1 MKTAGRGCEAPLG
14 LPSAVA
20 IVTVGRDAI
29 VVGCRRFLLLLFDKG
44 KRFQQEELKIATGGG
59 ANFRLPWVGPIEF
72 GCGFCG
78 KP

>member
-1 MKTAGRGCEAPLG
+1 MGAVKTAGKGRVAPLG

-29 VVGCRRFLLLLFDKG
+29 VVDG
-44 KRFQQEELKIATGGG
+44 ELVVVVVFGVEDRVSSSRCAGW
-59 ANFRLPWVGPIEF
+59 NFRLVCGSAGG
-72 GCGFCG
+72 GCE